1 MPDTPNSNPFTL
13 NKETSQILLN
23 NQDVTEQVIEV
34 LTQWFLHTDLFIGLC
49 NSKTNQQYVI
59 TCILIDE
66 TDTPNLPVI
75 H

>member
-1 MPDTPNSNPFTL
+1 MSDTPNPSPFTFS
-13 NKETSQILLN
+13 KETSQILLN
-23 NQDVTEQVIEV
+23 NQDVTEHVIEV
-34 LTQWFLHTDLFIGLC
+34 LTQWFLHTDLSIGLC